1 MPPDPDAA
9 DPDIVGRI
17 PLTAKTVLEVGCG
30 TGVLAEEYKRRNPAC
45 RYFGIE
51 IDPVSARVA
60 ATRMDS
66 VANVDVELDPLPFG
80 PEMFDCIVYGGVL
93 ADLRDPWAVL
103 RQHAQALSATG
114 IIVASVLNLDHWS
127 FAERLLRGTWNYE
140 DHGLFSRSHLR
151 WFTLEMTRQALL
163 GAGLHPTD
171 VTPYIPEPAEAE
183 DFARAMEPAL
193 AALGIDAPAYI
204 RRAAPLSYVWRASR
218 RPIAPIQVLSTM
230 LAPVGGVSHV
240 RIVEPLRAISTD
252 PAVTTRIVTEF
263 DEQQLRGAEPRIFV
277 FHRPLLAGDAGLE
290 PVRKL
295 LDAGCVV
302 VCEFDDN
309 PDYIPVLKRPDIQ
322 NFRAVHAIQT
332 TTEPLAAVLRREN
345 PEVMVFPNGVSR
357 LEEVRNY
364 ADPARM
370 TVFFGGLNRGKD
382 WPPLVPALN
391 AVAAMAGERLQFH
404 IVNDR
409 GLFEALA
416 TPHKRFTPLCDY
428 ETYRNLLAG
437 SEISFMPLADGPFN
451 RCKSDLKYLEAAACG
466 VTALAS
472 TVVYGDTIQDGRTGV
487 LFRDGRELQQRL
499 LRLIANPDAAKAIG
513 QAGRSFVAGNRML
526 AYQVDSRIAWYRSLW
541 ARRKELHEALLAR
554 VPELAR

>member
-1 MPPDPDAA
+1 
-9 DPDIVGRI
+9 
-17 PLTAKTVLEVGCG
+17 
-30 TGVLAEEYKRRNPAC
+30 
-45 RYFGIE
+45 
-51 IDPVSARVA
+51 
-60 ATRMDS
+60 
-66 VANVDVELDPLPFG
+66 
-80 PEMFDCIVYGGVL
+80 
-93 ADLRDPWAVL
+93 
-103 RQHAQALSATG
+103 
-114 IIVASVLNLDHWS
+114 
-127 FAERLLRGTWNYE
+127 
-140 DHGLFSRSHLR
+140 
-151 WFTLEMTRQALL
+151 
-163 GAGLHPTD
+163 
-171 VTPYIPEPAEAE
+171 
-183 DFARAMEPAL
+183 
-193 AALGIDAPAYI
+193 
-204 RRAAPLSYVWRASR
+204 
-218 RPIAPIQVLSTM
+218 
-230 LAPVGGVSHV
+230 
-240 RIVEPLRAISTD
+240 
-252 PAVTTRIVTEF
+252 
-263 DEQQLRGAEPRIFV
+263 
-277 FHRPLLAGDAGLE
+277 
-290 PVRKL
+290 
-295 LDAGCVV
+295 
-302 VCEFDDN
+302 
-309 PDYIPVLKRPDIQ
+309 
-322 NFRAVHAIQT
+322 VHAIQT

-391 AVAAMAGERLQFH
+391 AVAAMAGERLRFH